1 MAGCDFIPVG
11 FGEEAC
17 TENYAGTGT
26 TLYLFKSAWVDQT
39 DLAIDDNANMYT
51 GFKLKE
57 GFKLV
62 PVELKAQAN
71 SVQSSLLGDGGKGFS
86 NVGTVVVNRDLDLA
100 AVCARV
106 MSNSSFGALLRKA
119 GLNGGCF
126 ILWNPNVKPTFTL
139 DDTTGDAFDSDNQ
152 ATWTITSSPMPYPR
166 MRISEEEFDALTVQ
180 ETTSTS
186 PTE

>member
-1 MAGCDFIPVG
+1 MAACDFKPVG
-11 FGEEAC
+11 MGEEAC

-26 TLYLFKSAWVDQT
+26 TLYLFKSAWVDKT
-39 DLAIDDNANMYT
+39 GLAIDDENNMYT

-57 GFKLV
+57 GMKLV

-86 NVGTVVVNRDLDLA
+86 NVATVVINRDLDLA
-100 AVCARV
+100 AVCART
-106 MSNSSFGALLRKA
+106 MSNAPFGALLRKP
-119 GLNGGCF
+119 GLGEGCF
-126 ILWNPNVKPTFTL
+126 ILWNPNVKPTFAL

-166 MRISEEEFDALTVQ
+166 MRISEEEFSALTVL
-180 ETTSTS
+180 E
-186 PTE
+186 PTPSGSD

>member
-1 MAGCDFIPVG
+1 MACDFIPVG
-11 FGEEAC
+11 VGESAC

-26 TLYLFKSAWVDQT
+26 TLYLFKSADVDVT
-39 DLAIDDNANMYT
+39 DLAIDENNNMYT

-57 GFKLV
+57 GKKLV

-71 SVQSSLLGDGGKGFS
+71 KVDSELLGNGGKGFS
-86 NVGTVVVNRDLDLA
+86 NVGTVVIERDLDLA

-119 GLNGGCF
+119 GLNEGCF
-126 ILWNPNVKPTFTL
+126 ILWNPNVKPTFAL
-139 DDTTGDAFDSDNQ
+139 SDTTGDAFDSDNQ

-166 MRISEEEFDALTVQ
+166 MRISEEEFDALVVA
-180 ETTSTS
+180 EATSL
-186 PTE
+186 